1 MKRLVSLFLL
11 SALLTFPALS
21 QGLGYKEKKCEL
33 QGYGASFT
41 LWTAS
46 LGKGCGMVEVA
57 YGQDSSSFK
66 GLPTNVILAPS
77 SRFDIGISMNASGTF
92 ANKTGGVSWRPD
104 ERVDFIMR
112 APLFATRTF
121 SAAFM
126 PRANFRLRGDSPHL
140 YGATVATQYNFLNR
154 NSLVFNTTGMRG
166 GEKAYL
172 FQNSV
177 DVGRTFGQV
186 YVYTGLQLSNRRGG
200 PGSLASEVGLA
211 LPFRFGREYPT
222 AQVEA
227 VFQRFDLNGKP
238 RNGFQLRFAK
248 TF

>member
-1 MKRLVSLFLL
+1 MKRLVCLFLL
-11 SALLTFPALS
+11 SALLALPVFS
-21 QGLGYKEKKCEL
+21 QGLGYQEKKCEL

-41 LWTAS
+41 LGTAS

-57 YGQDSSSFK
+57 YGQDRSFK
-66 GLPTNVILAPS
+66 SLPTSFILSPS
-77 SRFDIGISMNASGTF
+77 NRFDIGFSMNASGTF

-104 ERVDFIMR
+104 ERVAFILR
-112 APLFATRTF
+112 APLFATRKF

-126 PRANFRLRGDSPHL
+126 PRANFRLRGDLPHL

-154 NSLVFNTTGMRG
+154 NSFVFNTTGMRG
-166 GEKAYL
+166 SGKAYV
-172 FQNSV
+172 FQNGM

-186 YVYTGLQLSNRRGG
+186 YVYTGLQLTNRRGG
-200 PGSLASEVGLA
+200 PGSLASELGIA

-222 AQVEA
+222 AQAEV
-227 VFQRFDLNGKP
+227 VFQRLDLNGKP
-238 RNGFQLRFAK
+238 RNGFQLRFGK